1 LISIEITSQTP
12 DLIQANIT
20 IDPTHPPQSID
31 RFIVQTTTGTY
42 TVQPRQP
49 PTVEPTLTIP
59 DFSEIPGF
67 KQAVET
73 LLSGKYGQP
82 QDFLYWLSQ
91 QRPHQFRI
99 QQSDLLEQLTNEGT
113 LFEHQK
119 SGAQHCLQVM
129 ENFGVAVCADA
140 VGLGKTRLA
149 AAVARLYLQNNPQAK
164 ISVVAAQKLHDNW
177 EREMAELNFR
187 GNHIDYELY
196 NKNLMSRKGN
206 GFIDDFSQHGGA
218 DLIVIDEAHEGIRNA
233 SNRIHRTCLD
243 IQSRDR
249 IAGKQR
255 HYLLLTATPWNNRRD
270 DIYNILQP
278 FLSHPQF
285 FKKLG
290 FPAEIITWFENRD
303 IGLKNFTEDTD
314 IFRRTY
320 KELFLQRTR
329 QQLRDATPDLN
340 TYARRQ
346 AAWLPVNFE
355 EKTEQ
360 ALDKIFTQFEQ
371 DLHIPFSDP
380 VRYFTGS
387 GEQRGLLQ
395 NQRRFF
401 LQRAESSMYA
411 LGRTIINFRRRIEQM
426 QDRLNNCNPDPEGLR
441 EFLFEHYKFSSTGSS
456 KFNKSSDQL
465 ELWDREDE
473 EEDEDEPEAEPKLE
487 KRQKLK
493 TSIEQATDGLD
504 TAAAN
509 RIHQLLL
516 DYCDRDLAHLV
527 EIQKLLTTEFIK
539 DHKREQVTQKVR
551 ELTAQGHKVLLIST
565 FSDTVIDYFSYMA
578 KDRDIADAGIGLAIG
593 STRQYY
599 SDDRETTF
607 TQHHACKGDR
617 CSSNLKRKELFR
629 LFAPIATCKNP
640 IDRPQSDREI
650 AVLIGSE
657 TLSFA

>member
-1 LISIEITSQTP
+1 
-12 DLIQANIT
+12 
-20 IDPTHPPQSID
+20 
-31 RFIVQTTTGTY
+31 
-42 TVQPRQP
+42 
-49 PTVEPTLTIP
+49 
-59 DFSEIPGF
+59 
-67 KQAVET
+67 
-73 LLSGKYGQP
+73 
-82 QDFLYWLSQ
+82 
-91 QRPHQFRI
+91 
-99 QQSDLLEQLTNEGT
+99 
-113 LFEHQK
+113 
-119 SGAQHCLQVM
+119 M
-129 ENFGVAVCADA
+129 
-140 VGLGKTRLA
+140 
-149 AAVARLYLQNNPQAK
+149 
-164 ISVVAAQKLHDNW
+164 
-177 EREMAELNFR
+177 
-187 GNHIDYELY
+187 
-196 NKNLMSRKGN
+196 
-206 GFIDDFSQHGGA
+206 
-218 DLIVIDEAHEGIRNA
+218 
-233 SNRIHRTCLD
+233 
-243 IQSRDR
+243 
-249 IAGKQR
+249 
-255 HYLLLTATPWNNRRD
+255 ATPWNNRRD

-290 FPAEIITWFENRD
+290 FPPQIITWFENRD

-329 QQLRDATPDLN
+329 HQLRDATPDLS

-360 ALDKIFTQFEQ
+360 ALDKIFTRFEQ

-411 LGRTIINFRRRIEQM
+411 LGRTIINFRSRIQQM

-456 KFNKSSDQL
+456 KANKSSDQL

-473 EEDEDEPEAEPKLE
+473 EEEEEELEAEPKLE
-487 KRQKLK
+487 KRQKLR

-516 DYCDRDLAHLV
+516 DYCDSDLAHLV

-578 KDRDIADAGIGLAIG
+578 KDRDIAAAGIGLAIG
-593 STRQYY
+593 STKQYY
-599 SDDRETTF
+599 SDNQETTF

-617 CSSNLKRKELFR
+617 CSSNLKRQELFR

-657 TLSFA
+657 TLSIGQNLQDANYLINIDLPWNPMMLEQRIGRIDRPKHQPTVNIYIYYANSESQLLRQASRLNNLNKKLVGDLAQPSEDIRELASMSNLGASVYGDTRSDIKLAHQNPADF